1 MSMKPIIAPL
11 NPSEVRSLLA
21 DVDGI
26 KVTRARTLQA
36 VIKLKK
42 ALADYEAE
50 NQPAAPKGKAQ

>member
-1 MSMKPIIAPL
+1 MKPIIVPL

-36 VIKLKK
+36 VTKLKK

-50 NQPAAPKGKAQ
+50 NQPAPPPGKAK

>member
-1 MSMKPIIAPL
+1 MKPLVVQL
-11 NPSEVRSLLA
+11 NPSEVRSLLR

-42 ALADYEAE
+42 SLNAYELE
-50 NQPAAPKGKAQ
+50 NPPAPTTGKAP

>member
-1 MSMKPIIAPL
+1 MSMKPVITQL

-36 VIKLKK
+36 VTKLKK
-42 ALADYEAE
+42 ALADHDAE
-50 NQPAAPKGKAQ
+50 NQPAPPKGQKP